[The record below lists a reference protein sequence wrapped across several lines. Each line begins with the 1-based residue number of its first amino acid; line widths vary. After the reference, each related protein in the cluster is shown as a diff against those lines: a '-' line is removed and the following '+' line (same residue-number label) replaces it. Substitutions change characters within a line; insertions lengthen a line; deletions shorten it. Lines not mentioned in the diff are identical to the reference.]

1 MALRVLDASGLSVLE
16 FATRE
21 GMDPN
26 RLYRWRSRLKGQAKD
41 VPTFVEIVT
50 PTLKPIEVVLRTGRV
65 VRVANGF
72 DAATMRRLVEL
83 LEQGSGEC

>member
-1 MALRVLDASGLSVLE
+1 MALRVLEASGLSVLE

-26 RLYRWRSRLKGQAKD
+26 RLYRWRSRLKDRGND
-41 VPTFVEIVT
+41 VPSFVEIST
-50 PTLKPIEVVLRTGRV
+50 PAAKPIEVVLRTGRV

-72 DAATMRRLVEL
+72 DSATMRRLVEL
-83 LEQGSGEC
+83 LEQSSGQC